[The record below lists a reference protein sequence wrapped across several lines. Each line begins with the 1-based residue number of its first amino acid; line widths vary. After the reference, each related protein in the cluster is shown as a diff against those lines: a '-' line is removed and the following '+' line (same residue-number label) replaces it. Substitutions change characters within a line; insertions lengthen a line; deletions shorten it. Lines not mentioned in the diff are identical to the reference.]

1 MKKGDE
7 IIIDVTSLSTDGK
20 GISKTDEGFVIFS
33 DNTLPGDK
41 VKLKINRSK
50 KNYAEATPLEFIKN
64 SKYRVKPSCIH
75 FGTCGGCKIQNY
87 DYDKQI
93 EYKTQAV
100 VDAFER
106 IGGFANLSI
115 PQTIKSEDIFFYR
128 NKMEFS
134 FSDDIWR
141 EKADM
146 ESTEKFGLGLH
157 VPKFHSKILN
167 IEKCFL
173 QSELSNFILN
183 FTRDFFKSKGIS
195 IYTTKSHSGFLRFLI
210 IRESKNT
217 KDIMINLV
225 TYNYDKELIEDY
237 SREISQRFPQV
248 TTLVNSYSQKKAQ
261 IAFGE
266 NSNNLF
272 GKGFIYEHLN
282 NKEKDLVFKISPN
295 SFFQTNTKQAEKLI
309 NIAADF
315 LELKSNDNILDLYC
329 GTGSIAIF
337 ISEKV
342 TKVTGVELISD
353 AVENAKENA
362 KLNKIKNTDFILSD
376 IKDFFETINA
386 SKEYINYNKIILDPP
401 RSGLHPDICKILS
414 ESIFEKICYISCN
427 PVTQARDL
435 KMICEKGNYTI
446 EKIQPVDM
454 FPHTYHIEN
463 VVSLKNNSKK

>member
-1 MKKGDE
+1 MKKGEE
-7 IIIDVTSLSTDGK
+7 IITDITSLSTDGK

-33 DNTLPGDK
+33 ENTLPGDK
-41 VKLKINRSK
+41 AKLKILRRK
-50 KNYAEATPLEFIKN
+50 KNYAEAIPLEIIEKSGFRKTP
-64 SKYRVKPSCIH
+64 KCIH

-93 EYKTQAV
+93 EFKTQAV

-106 IGGFANLSI
+106 IGGFENLQI

-146 ESTEKFGLGLH
+146 ESTNKFGLGLH

-167 IEKCFL
+167 IENCFL
-173 QSELSNFILN
+173 QSELSNSILN
-183 FTRDFFKSKGIS
+183 FTRDYFKTKEIS
-195 IYTTKSHSGFLRFLI
+195 IYTTKTHSGFLRFLI
-210 IRESKNT
+210 IRESKNC
-217 KDIMINLV
+217 KDVMVNLV
-225 TYNYDKELIEDY
+225 TYNYDEKLINEYSEKLKEN
-237 SREISQRFPQV
+237 FPRI
-248 TTLVNSYSQKKAQ
+248 TTFVNSFSQKKAQ

-266 NSNNLF
+266 SYETLF
-272 GKGFIYEHLN
+272 GNGFIFEKLKN
-282 NKEKDLVFKISPN
+282 GDKEYLFKISPN
-295 SFFQTNTKQAEKLI
+295 SFFQTNTKQAEKLFS
-309 NIAADF
+309 IAEEF
-315 LELKSNDNILDLYC
+315 LELKKDDNILDLYC
-329 GTGSIAIF
+329 GAGSIAIF

-342 TKVTGVELISD
+342 NQVTGVELIPD
-353 AVENAKENA
+353 AVENAKENSE
-362 KLNKIKNTDFILSD
+362 LNIIRNAEFILSD
-376 IKDFFETINA
+376 IKEFIETINH
-386 SKEYINYNKIILDPP
+386 SDKYINYNKIILDPP

-414 ESIFEKICYISCN
+414 ETYFEKICYISCN

-435 KMICEKGNYTI
+435 KMICENGNYTI

-463 VVSLKNNSKK
+463 VVSLKSNLKK